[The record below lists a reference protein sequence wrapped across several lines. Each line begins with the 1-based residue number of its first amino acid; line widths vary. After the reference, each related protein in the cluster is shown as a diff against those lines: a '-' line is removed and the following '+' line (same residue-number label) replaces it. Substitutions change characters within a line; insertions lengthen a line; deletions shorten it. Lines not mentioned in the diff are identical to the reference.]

1 MESNSQKW
9 YTDLMYN
16 SLFYAEDKIFQKEL
30 NKDLYEE
37 YREILTYIEH
47 QLENVPNR
55 LKDICKLIKHNF
67 KDMRS
72 LKYINKLWQE
82 EFEALEKLDYIIAFG
97 GNIETDKNEVIKEVK
112 KRRSKYD
119 GLYI

>member
-1 MESNSQKW
+1 MNKSTMESNSQKW

-30 NKDLYEE
+30 NENLYKE

-55 LKDICKLIKHNF
+55 LKDICKLIKYNF

-72 LKYINKLWQE
+72 LKYINKLW
-82 EFEALEKLDYIIAFG
+82 
-97 GNIETDKNEVIKEVK
+97 
-112 KRRSKYD
+112 
-119 GLYI
+119 